1 MTYIPSIR
9 ELGYLNKTSLLRKA
23 FKIRTVT
30 GNAGQKDWLSFVSLS
45 HHIND
50 GKATG
55 YSEKKTN
62 SKGIKIDGTKLA
74 IDKCSINPVRYNSYM
89 VNEVFKSTL

>member
-9 ELGYLNKTSLLRKA
+9 ELGYLNQTSLLRKA

-55 YSEKKTN
+55 YSEKKLIARVLKSMTPN
-62 SKGIKIDGTKLA
+62 LPLA
-74 IDKCSINPVRYNSYM
+74 NV
-89 VNEVFKSTL
+89 L